1 VVPSLSRVTAGL
13 HAEVRALRG
22 NGRGWTLLAVAW
34 GWLAILSLRYLVPT
48 LLPQIKAAFG
58 IDNATAGLAITT
70 IWLTYGVM
78 QFPAGLLTDR
88 WGQRVLLIASL
99 LCTAVGVAA
108 ISLAPQFTTFLIA
121 CGVFGVGT
129 GLYGPARSTV
139 LSTLYAPNDGAAFGI
154 VLGAGSLG
162 AALLPLLSQPVT
174 ARFGWQVA
182 VGLSLPLFLGGALA
196 LGRTMPRL
204 QATEPRAGSLR
215 SDLGRIRTAIR
226 RRSVVIGVG
235 VAALSLFVFQAL
247 TAFLPVYLIAAKG
260 LSPWL
265 ATVLFAEL
273 FICGAVFQIGIGAA
287 ANRFGER
294 RVLVTTTVVSAL
306 ALGVLPFVH
315 NRLVLALVIG
325 AVSARFGIPSVIN
338 AYIVGEL
345 PESVQSASWGL
356 VRTGFFTI
364 AATGSTIVGILADAG
379 LFDAAILG
387 LGGLTVLAALLLIVL
402 PPRQE

>member
-1 VVPSLSRVTAGL
+1 VPILSRVTAGL
-13 HAEVRALRG
+13 HAEVTALRG

-48 LLPQIKAAFG
+48 LLPEIKAAFG

-78 QFPAGLLTDR
+78 QFPAGLLADR

-99 LCTAVGVAA
+99 LCTTVGVAA
-108 ISLAPQFTTFLIA
+108 ISLAPQFTAFLIA

-129 GLYGPARSTV
+129 GLYGPARSTA
-139 LSTLYAPNDGAAFGI
+139 LSTLYAPNDGAAFGV

-174 ARFGWQVA
+174 ARFGWQVT
-182 VGLSLPLFLGGALA
+182 VGVSLPLFLGGALA

-204 QATEPRAGSLR
+204 QATESQAGSLR
-215 SDLGRIRTAIR
+215 GDLGRIRTAIS

-235 VAALSLFVFQAL
+235 VATLSLFVFQAL

-260 LSPWL
+260 LSAWL

-273 FICGAVFQIGIGAA
+273 FISGAVFQIGIGAA

-294 RVLVTTTVVSAL
+294 RVLITTTLVSAL
-306 ALGVLPFVH
+306 ALGALPFVH
-315 NRLVLALVIG
+315 NRLMLALVIG

-345 PESVQSASWGL
+345 PESVQSAAWGL

-364 AATGSTIVGILADAG
+364 AATGSTVVGILADAE

-387 LGGLTVLAALLLIVL
+387 LGGFTALAALLLIVL
-402 PPRQE
+402 PSRRE